1 MLRSVNFRDNLLAQF
16 SVVTFVIMVILAL
29 IISMIMIEI
38 LNRNI
43 ELLGD
48 YNNALVAGEPIDE
61 GDPFSIQNLRRQVS
75 NLKWVTL
82 GAVGGSFLYLYATLV
97 YMVWEGWRTIIRQ
110 RVELEAANAVL
121 EERVA
126 ERVQDLRD
134 AIDEGNRRIDAF
146 WTAAG
151 RLVLE
156 EVPERALE
164 DLVDGARGLVG
175 STYGALLVIDSDGAP
190 GKMVVSGFRDEQR
203 KRFDIAPSSLAEL
216 GLAEDD
222 SSKITVGD
230 SAKSMSAHGLSDD
243 ASIEGFLGV
252 PVTVRGRSAGALYL
266 MGKEDDE
273 EFTEDDE
280 RLLNL
285 FGVLASVNL
294 ENVTLYD
301 EVAFERNTLAAI
313 QGSMTEGLVVLDP
326 GGRVTYFNDTAKSL
340 WGFNSRDISGMLINE
355 VFGANTDTFESP
367 EHLER
372 LIGLT
377 NGRSDAP
384 SAAIVTLNSPRR
396 RHLEVTAFSIPGA
409 PGQGMTGLLARD
421 ITQEQELQD
430 RRNAFVSI
438 ASHELRT
445 PMTTIMGFSELLLN
459 PKVPDDSRRQWT
471 ERIHEN
477 SQILS
482 AIVDDM
488 LDVSRIQ
495 TGRLALSL
503 ESIGLKGVI
512 DQILSDINPDR
523 EKHDFVI
530 EVSEDVPEVIADP
543 EKLSQIIIN
552 LVSNAI
558 KYSPEGGTIT
568 IAAHHEEDKERVVT
582 IVSDQGIG
590 IAKEEL
596 DQLFSTF
603 HRIRRPETEGIKGTG
618 LGLSIVK
625 GLAVMMR
632 GDAWVETEIDKGSQ
646 FYFSMPIRRVD
657 MEEGAW
663 QASNDSGGTD
673 DEKGAAG

>member
-1 MLRSVNFRDNLLAQF
+1 MAQTSRSSPA
-16 SVVTFVIMVILAL
+16 I
-29 IISMIMIEI
+29 
-38 LNRNI
+38 
-43 ELLGD
+43 G
-48 YNNALVAGEPIDE
+48 
-61 GDPFSIQNLRRQVS
+61 
-75 NLKWVTL
+75 
-82 GAVGGSFLYLYATLV
+82 GAVPTQC
-97 YMVWEGWRTIIRQ
+97 WRTIIRQ

-134 AIDEGNRRIDAF
+134 ALDEGNRRIDAF
-146 WTAAG
+146 RTAAG
-151 RLVLE
+151 RLALE
-156 EVPERALE
+156 EVPEQALE

-175 STYGALLVIDSDGAP
+175 STYGALLVNDSDGAP
-190 GKMVVSGFRDEQR
+190 GKMVVSGFDNDQR
-203 KRFDIAPSSLAEL
+203 KRFDTTPSSLADL
-216 GLAEDD
+216 GLSEDK
-222 SSKITVGD
+222 SGKIVVADT
-230 SAKSMSAHGLSDD
+230 AKILTAHGLSEG
-243 ASIEGFLGV
+243 ASVTGFLGV
-252 PVTVRGRSAGALYL
+252 PVTARGRSAGVLYL
-266 MGKEDDE
+266 MGKEDDQ

-285 FGVLASVNL
+285 FAVLASVHL
-294 ENVTLYD
+294 ENVMLYD
-301 EVAFERNTLAAI
+301 EVTFERSTLAAI

-326 GGRVTYFNDTAKSL
+326 EGRVTYLNETAKSL
-340 WGFNSRDISGMLINE
+340 WGFDGKDISGMLLNE
-355 VFGANTDTFESP
+355 VFGSKNAIFESP

-372 LIGLT
+372 LMNLT
-377 NGRSDAP
+377 NGRPDEP
-384 SAAIVTLNSPRR
+384 SAAVVTLESPRR

-409 PGQGMTGLLARD
+409 PGQEMTGLLARD

-459 PKVPDDSRRQWT
+459 PEVPDDSRRQWT

-503 ESIGLKGVI
+503 ESIGLKGVV

-523 EKHDFVI
+523 EKHEFVI
-530 EVSEDVPEVIADP
+530 DVSADLPEVIADP
-543 EKLSQIIIN
+543 EKLQQIVIN

-568 IAAHHEEDKERVVT
+568 IGAHDEKEKERVVAM
-582 IVSDQGIG
+582 VSDQGIG

-632 GDAWVETEIDKGSQ
+632 CDAWVESEINKGSK
-646 FYFSMPIRRVD
+646 FYFSMPTKRVD
-657 MEEGAW
+657 MEEGSW